1 MGEIPSKRTAARKA
15 RASHTARRSLH
26 GVLDVRHQVDEV
38 FATRG
43 KGRSLLGDGSPCR
56 GRLRT
61 AIHMPW
67 LQFQSAPEFLLAVR

>member
-38 FATRG
+38 FVIRG

-61 AIHMPW
+61 ASHMPW
-67 LQFQSAPEFLLAVR
+67 LQFQLGPEFLLAVR

>member
-15 RASHTARRSLH
+15 RASHTAHRSLH
-26 GVLDVRHQVDEV
+26 GVLGERHQVDEV